1 MRHCC
6 RSWKRLLL
14 LPVTF
19 AIYVCSLLPHLCPVQ
34 AIYPKDLFEYS
45 TYLESPAALY
55 DHIGQEINFGR
66 TLIVRVIA
74 GPQ

>member
-6 RSWKRLLL
+6 SRWKRLF
-14 LPVTF
+14 LPVTV
-19 AIYVCSLLPHLCPVQ
+19 AIYVCSLLPHLCLVQ

-55 DHIGQEINFGR
+55 DRIGQEINFGR
-66 TLIVRVIA
+66 TLIVRIIA